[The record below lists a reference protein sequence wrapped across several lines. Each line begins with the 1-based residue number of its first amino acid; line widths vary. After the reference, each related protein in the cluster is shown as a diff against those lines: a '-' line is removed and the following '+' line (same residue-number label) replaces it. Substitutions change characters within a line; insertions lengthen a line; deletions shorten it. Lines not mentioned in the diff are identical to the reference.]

1 MNGSA
6 SRTITIPHLGRV
18 EGHGGIFLKIVDDR
32 VVEVN
37 LDIHEGSRFYE
48 RLLVGKNYLEV
59 QGIITRV
66 CAICSADH
74 TVAAL
79 MALENALGLPETE
92 RVQRLRGL
100 LLLGAAIES
109 HALHVFALAL
119 PDYLGF
125 DSVIAM
131 SEKYPTEVASALQLK
146 QLGNRVQ
153 ELVGGRPVHP
163 INPIVGGFGRLPSHR
178 QLSALREELAGA
190 IDSAM
195 RFVDLAV
202 TLELPGWSTNPTVFM
217 ALRPDDAVYRFRGS
231 TLCTSRGEEYPAGSY
246 REVVQEYAVEHSHAK
261 HAALASGG
269 TYMVGALA
277 RLWLLGDRLGG
288 RAREAYERLFPDGV
302 QPNVLLNNWAQ
313 LVEIVHCLER
323 GVALC
328 DELISVP
335 ETDRDAIEFEVRAG
349 RGIAAIEVPR
359 GILFHEYEID
369 DHGTVVAANIVTPT
383 AQNLANVEDDLRA
396 AAEALLLTGLP
407 CGDAELQGNLE
418 MVVRAYDPCIS
429 CSVHVVRVDS

>member
-1 MNGSA
+1 
-6 SRTITIPHLGRV
+6 
-18 EGHGGIFLKIVDDR
+18 
-32 VVEVN
+32 
-37 LDIHEGSRFYE
+37 
-48 RLLVGKNYLEV
+48 
-59 QGIITRV
+59 
-66 CAICSADH
+66 
-74 TVAAL
+74 
-79 MALENALGLPETE
+79 
-92 RVQRLRGL
+92 
-100 LLLGAAIES
+100 
-109 HALHVFALAL
+109 
-119 PDYLGF
+119 
-125 DSVIAM
+125 
-131 SEKYPTEVASALQLK
+131 
-146 QLGNRVQ
+146 
-153 ELVGGRPVHP
+153 
-163 INPIVGGFGRLPSHR
+163 
-178 QLSALREELAGA
+178 
-190 IDSAM
+190 M

-231 TLCTSRGEEYPAGSY
+231 TLCTSRGEEYPAASY

-328 DELISVP
+328 DELVSVP

-383 AQNLANVEDDLRA
+383 AQNLANGVPAVVKTRA
-396 AAEALLLTGLP
+396 P
-407 CGDAELQGNLE
+407 
-418 MVVRAYDPCIS
+418 S
-429 CSVHVVRVDS
+429 CMR